1 MYARE
6 MDNNDTQLRP
16 IPIELVI
23 EQGLKEHTEV
33 KRRPYRELITTWAE
47 REGMSE
53 LGETIAS
60 QLNTGKGPERL
71 KDLRNLP
78 DSVAHQYRTGDKA
91 EQLVMIIR
99 EIDAKVRN
107 DSNWTWAL
115 VMKVMLDEGLIT
127 TNIRNK
133 FDVLICK
140 IVEGKGLTSVRNNGD
155 YTVLEDS
162 RSWIQWISN
171 SHDNWE
177 EAIQRSVCEEIY
189 QYFKPLLN
197 PKPLPENT

>member
-1 MYARE
+1 

-60 QLNTGKGPERL
+60 QLNTGKEPERL

-99 EIDAKVRN
+99 EIDVKVRN
-107 DSNWTWAL
+107 DSKWTWAL
-115 VMKVMLDEGLIT
+115 VMKVMLDEGLLT
-127 TNIRNK
+127 TDIRNK
-133 FDVLICK
+133 FDVLICQ

-171 SHDNWE
+171 SHDNWK
-177 EAIQRSVCEEIY
+177 EAVQRSVCEEIY
-189 QYFKPLLN
+189 KYFEPLLN
-197 PKPLPENT
+197 PKPIPENT

>member
-33 KRRPYRELITTWAE
+33 KRRPYRNLITTWAE

-60 QLNTGKGPERL
+60 QLNTGKEPERL

-133 FDVLICK
+133 FDVLICQ

-189 QYFKPLLN
+189 KYFEPLLN
-197 PKPLPENT
+197 PKPIPENT